1 MTVSLKPAS
10 LNASLLL
17 ARKGE
22 AMPAVAAT
30 SQNNPGLAW
39 GAPVHPEDVTALPQ
53 PHPTH
58 AHNPQS
64 KVVATARMRPEQL
77 PHPEPRPEQRPEH
90 RPRSDARLSPDSFF
104 SGRNRNE
111 PRKVPVAHNSDLVA
125 LTMRIED
132 EAYLR
137 LKYLAQQSGRSA
149 MHVLNDALDTHL
161 SRSGVPKSR
170 KLIVKPG

>member
-1 MTVSLKPAS
+1 MTVSLKPAR
-10 LNASLLL
+10 LDASLLL

-39 GAPVHPEDVTALPQ
+39 GAPAHPEDIVQ
-53 PHPTH
+53 PEAHPT
-58 AHNPQS
+58 PTP
-64 KVVATARMRPEQL
+64 KVVATARLRPE
-77 PHPEPRPEQRPEH
+77 HRPEQRPEYRSEH
-90 RPRSDARLSPDSFF
+90 RPRADARLSPDSFF
-104 SGRNRNE
+104 SGRNQSL
-111 PRKVPVAHNSDLVA
+111 PRKTPVAHNADLVA

-132 EAYLR
+132 ETYLR

>member
-39 GAPVHPEDVTALPQ
+39 GAPAHPGDVIQTEQRSTPPQ
-53 PHPTH
+53 PP
-58 AHNPQS
+58 NQ
-64 KVVATARMRPEQL
+64 KVVATARL
-77 PHPEPRPEQRPEH
+77 RPEQRT
-90 RPRSDARLSPDSFF
+90 RSDARLGPDQFF
-104 SGRNRNE
+104 SGRTQNQ
-111 PRKVPVAHNSDLVA
+111 PRKVPVAHNADLMA

-132 EAYLR
+132 ETYLR
-137 LKYLAQQSGRSA
+137 LKYLAQQSGRSV
-149 MHVLNDALDTHL
+149 MHILNDALSSHL

>member
-1 MTVSLKPAS
+1 MTVSLKPAR

-39 GAPVHPEDVTALPQ
+39 GGAAHPEDVTVQPQ
-53 PHPTH
+53 PNPT
-58 AHNPQS
+58 PQS

-77 PHPEPRPEQRPEH
+77 PHPESRPEQRPEH

-132 EAYLR
+132 ETYLR

-161 SRSGVPKSR
+161 SRAGVPKSR